1 MSMHKVP
8 LTKLERDGLEAHH
21 LAIGTPSQISD
32 CFRLGVQ
39 WAVNKAQERLENE
52 LYEELCQLREEN
64 DRFGGY

>member
-21 LAIGTPSQISD
+21 LAIDTPSQLSD

-39 WAVNKAQERLENE
+39 WAVKREQERLDNE
-52 LYEELCQLREEN
+52 LYMELCQLKEDN
-64 DRFGGY
+64 DRFDGY

>member
-21 LAIGTPSQISD
+21 LAIGTPSQLSD

-39 WAVNKAQERLENE
+39 WAIAAQEELESKVYME
-52 LYEELCQLREEN
+52 AWQAQEDYE
-64 DRFGGY
+64 RFGG